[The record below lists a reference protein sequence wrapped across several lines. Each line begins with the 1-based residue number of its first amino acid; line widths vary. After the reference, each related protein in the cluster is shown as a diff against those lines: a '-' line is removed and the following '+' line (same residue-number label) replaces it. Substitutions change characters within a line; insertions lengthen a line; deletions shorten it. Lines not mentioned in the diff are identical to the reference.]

1 MSASTASHPGAA
13 QMVSGDNLDKFS
25 RGAIMDQL
33 RQNTSLNYG
42 AIADTVQNNI
52 LKQVINAPATQEIF
66 VSATI
71 NDVVDSL
78 NAKSLQQ
85 KVFVYQ
91 RLEKTEQDRLRRTF
105 HMFNLDF
112 TRATDCSGHPFWRA
126 HRLLSERKM
135 IRDSGIRPGAKPAN
149 GYDVIYK
156 DVGGNPTTH
165 LNREETHV
173 HTCAPLLSNSDDKR
187 MSAYKERLR
196 RESGKKLK
204 NRAFTL
210 HREQNSRV
218 ICSRKSQ
225 NCRIKAEVLIFLH
238 STYDMS
244 LSDIANSMH
253 RADARTARGCFH
265 FNPRVL
271 YEKEGE
277 LMLGMYFKKFV
288 VNGRVRI
295 RFWYKDDNQE
305 GYEHDFLN
313 YVSLVRTFRIVSD
326 STTQPRHYNV
336 QFETTDDDVAF
347 FTIRQSISGDIPK
360 SCPFRVF
367 TNNALSDKIIV
378 YSWHWDTLNP
388 GDIST
393 TSLSRM
399 RPVRLIVPRK
409 LFNKM
414 CSFADTLPDSK
425 FTVKNILIAGT
436 SFNTREVISGQ
447 TIGVV
452 DPIDPS
458 QLKMLAVA
466 VFVLTFI
473 SNYECTK
480 AMSIMIDDEKRAR
493 DESDT
498 GFFSRLTRVRSRLP
512 WNFGP
517 DKFKNEMREFTAQ
530 VTSFEQR
537 ITTDE
542 DPQSSNLK
550 KTVVAVRSW
559 ANVERR
565 FDILIQKMCN
575 FLTVEEELE
584 CLIMSSVKCD
594 RGFTSDHP
602 LTEYLDPAAVR
613 DAVIDCL
620 ESTKVP
626 ETLYDSTSFV
636 SVNCQSDLELVPNTS
651 NGDCVFQSMIDS
663 GVAKGMN
670 PKQLRLHLLNSSFF
684 ANIRNSVSQRKLLE
698 CLDGSRDGY
707 GDLDTFILFS
717 LEFQQGVCIH
727 VNGLHNT
734 FGSAPFKHFDITNDH
749 CSFLKPLHNFDQIP
763 SYKIDPDCPNT
774 SYDTSVRDSNFD
786 RFFRLRSAYSR
797 SQYNKRL
804 AAAKRNYCPL
814 SELGDGNY
822 VCRSGM
828 KTAEMFERFFTED
841 YFSAVSIGGPG
852 GEVQYLTE
860 KGIRTFGITKTDLID
875 FSPLVRSHLFT
886 QLTGDTYDG
895 DITKIENIISFRND
909 VRSLFPSGVDFFGG
923 DVATAQDD
931 GNVDLEQMANLIKW
945 EVLCMSV
952 TLRNGGDAYFKVF
965 DLLSHNMPSVIR
977 FLHDNFVDLEIVKLE
992 TSRSAS
998 TELHVICRGFKLQDT
1013 LPSKA
1018 KNLVDCPVMPVH
1030 KTFYYNM
1037 ARAQKYFDSFAIA
1050 GLREYR
1056 RAFDTAFERNEH
1068 VNRFSEEKIE
1078 GYRNVLCLP
1087 TRISA
1092 GGVLDTIRRS
1102 FKKIY
1107 SGINNEHRNFDAEL
1121 QNFNYVEPDCESV
1134 DSFVTAYDSD
1144 DSLSAPSTLGDD
1156 EDDTGSEIGRRVID
1170 LTEEPSAGP
1179 LQYLDRM
1186 IRNVANN
1193 LRQNDTLTDVTAV
1206 QDSFWCFRPE
1216 VGRTPS
1222 PPAVDPF
1229 MVSSENDGTFTEI
1242 GETKDLGISEP
1253 EPLNNLPTVPFSLK
1267 SGVSSEST
1275 PTTPGLASVPVP
1287 TTVKPTCH
1295 DAMRECLALTE
1306 YTLECQRSNHNRI
1319 LKRLKNLPLASTF
1332 TREEN
1337 GLYSYYQYCGDGRTN
1352 FRFGA
1357 PVGERTFNKFFFD
1370 GEFHSV
1376 KTMKTVLEPGDHYL
1390 VSEYCE
1396 IALEQELIATY
1407 RSIDIDSFS
1416 LPKGTKI
1423 VQAGPGCGKTTF
1435 VVNNT
1440 VPPHMPDASNV
1451 LLATVEGKHDFISRL
1466 EKKYQRTY
1474 SSQELVHIRT
1484 LASFLVNRGKNVK
1497 SKELIIDEALMS
1509 HPGQIFF
1516 AIALSGAED
1525 VKLLGDMLQIP
1536 YVNRTPAY
1544 HAKYDKLSSFVPV
1557 GETLYISYRCPS
1569 DVVARLDSHYL
1580 ACNKPNKV
1588 NFGLRAV
1595 NYSANTCKVVRLT
1608 NDNFPKDP
1616 NVQHLVFTQAEKL
1629 KLQSMKLKVSTVHEF
1644 QGKEAKDIRV
1654 VRLNPYPQDELYH
1667 RFNYA
1672 LVALTRHT
1680 VSLIYYTRVTSDA
1693 LSKLIKVDGITC
1705 HTAMSEDENR
1715 RCLHVKAGAAE
1726 TEVFRVAIDSPVG
1739 MLCTVPVLPTHISRI
1754 CDTKL
1759 FFVPRFGRKDDCK
1772 TKPLVM
1778 SKDVSMSV
1786 INNNEVFYVVS
1797 SESRSQKHNLKTIT
1811 KNLKTLSGILADLGI
1826 KKIYVS
1832 GDVERDIERSAIGY
1846 ALYKQLR
1853 VKSVLCS
1860 ALGVYDVPSEVFDL
1874 LTKNGISDL
1883 PNSTFD
1889 SYGFVEPEIVHSFE
1903 IQHEFCVETAQS
1915 FVNSFFGECAYVD
1928 QSHDAWDVRN
1938 SDLDIQ
1944 VGDVSFSPVGCVQMN
1959 KMYDCMRPVIKT
1971 PMPFMRDYNMRELV
1985 LALEKR
1991 NRNVPFMNGVVDFEE
2006 SSSQML
2012 DSLVAECF
2020 DPALLD
2026 FHRSQPITIS
2036 LNSVGEWL
2044 SGQPTPVREMIVPDF
2059 ALHCTA
2065 VNSYTFSIKR
2075 KPKPNLTI
2083 DATSSYLALQTIV
2096 YHEKPINAMFC
2107 SVFREIKKR
2116 VTMSLLPHV
2125 KIFCDMSAEDFE
2137 DVLNR
2142 DVPSTKLSPL
2152 LEKLE
2157 IDISKYDKSQ
2167 RELALE
2173 YECKLMRYFG
2183 VSEDIIEL
2191 WFNAH
2196 VLTEI
2201 YDRTTKLKAL
2211 IPYQRK
2217 SGDASTFIGNTL
2229 FLMGVICD
2237 LIPVSTLELAIF
2249 SGDDSLLY
2257 GHGLNQYK
2265 NSQHF
2270 GLKFNL
2276 EIKFFEFEYSYFCSK
2291 FLLIVNDKWT
2301 FTPCPV
2307 KFMTKLGRHD
2317 MVNPAHV
2324 EEYRISFVDTV
2335 RNFSDYHI
2343 CLSVAEAL
2351 KERYGIFTDHTN
2363 FLASLR
2369 HLTSKENFS
2378 KLFYSEVGDRIDESA
2393 VFNREF

>member
-1 MSASTASHPGAA
+1 MSASTASQPSAA
-13 QMVSGDNLDKFS
+13 PMVPGDNLDKFS

-33 RQNTSLNYG
+33 RQNTSLNHG
-42 AIADTVQNNI
+42 ALADTVKNSI
-52 LKQVINAPATQEIF
+52 LKQVINAPETQEIF

-78 NAKSLQQ
+78 TAKSLQQ
-85 KVFVYQ
+85 KVYVYQ

-135 IRDSGIRPGAKPAN
+135 IRDSGIRPGSKPAS
-149 GYDVIYK
+149 GYDVVYK

-165 LNREETHV
+165 LNREELHV
-173 HTCAPLLSNSDDKR
+173 HTCAPLLNNSDDKR

-196 RESGKKLK
+196 REPGKKPK
-204 NRAFTL
+204 SRAFAL
-210 HREQNSRV
+210 HQEQNSRV

-225 NCRIKAEVLIFLH
+225 NCKIKAEVLIFLH

-313 YVSLVRTFRIVSD
+313 YVSLVRTFRIASN
-326 STTQPRHYNV
+326 STKHPRYYNV

-367 TNNALSDKIIV
+367 TNNALSDKVIV

-388 GDIST
+388 GNIST
-393 TSLSRM
+393 SSLSRM

-409 LFNKM
+409 LYNKM

-447 TIGVV
+447 TIGAV

-458 QLKMLAVA
+458 ELKMLAVA

-480 AMSIMIDDEKRAR
+480 AMSTMIDDEKRAR

-498 GFFSRLTRVRSRLP
+498 SFLSRLTRIRSRLP
-512 WNFGP
+512 WNFRP
-517 DKFKNEMREFTAQ
+517 DKFKNEMQEFTAQ

-537 ITTDE
+537 ITTEE

-550 KTVVAVRSW
+550 KTVMAVRSW
-559 ANVERR
+559 ATVERR

-584 CLIMSSVKCD
+584 CLTISSVKCD

-602 LTEYLDPAAVR
+602 ITEYLDPAAVR

-620 ESTKVP
+620 ENAKVP
-626 ETLYDSTSFV
+626 ETLYDPTSFV
-636 SVNCQSDLELVPNTS
+636 DVNCQSDLELVSNTS

-663 GVAKGMN
+663 GVAKGMT
-670 PKQLRLHLLNSSFF
+670 PKQLRLHLLNSTFF
-684 ANIRNSVSQRKLLE
+684 TNIRDAVSQRKLLE
-698 CLDGSRDGY
+698 CVDGSRNGY

-727 VNGLHNT
+727 VNGLHRT
-734 FGSAPFKHFDITNDH
+734 FGSAPFKHFIISNDH
-749 CSFLKPLHNFDQIP
+749 CSYLKPSHNFDQIP
-763 SYKIDPDCPNT
+763 SYKIDPNSPDIA
-774 SYDTSVRDSNFD
+774 YDTSVRDSLFD
-786 RFFRLRSAYSR
+786 QFFRLRSTYSR

-828 KTAEMFERFFTED
+828 KTAEMFERFFIED
-841 YFSAVSIGGPG
+841 YFSAVSVGGPG

-860 KGIRTFGITKTDLID
+860 KGVRTFGITKTDLID
-875 FSPLVRSHLFT
+875 FSPTVRSHLFT
-886 QLTGDTYDG
+886 QLMGDTYDG
-895 DITKIENIISFRND
+895 DVTKFENIISFRD
-909 VRSLFPSGVDFFGG
+909 EVRTLFPSGVDFFGG
-923 DVATAQDD
+923 DVATARND
-931 GNVDLEQMANLIKW
+931 GTIDLDVMANLIKW

-952 TLRNGGDAYFKVF
+952 TLRKGGDAYFKVF
-965 DLLSHNMPSVIR
+965 DLLSHNMPNVIR
-977 FLHDNFVDLEIVKLE
+977 FLYDNFVDVEIVKLE

-1013 LPSKA
+1013 LPLEA
-1018 KNLVDCPVMPVH
+1018 KNLLECRFPVYR
-1030 KTFYYNM
+1030 TFRNNM
-1037 ARAQKYFDSFAIA
+1037 AHAQKYFDSFAIK

-1056 RAFDTAFERNEH
+1056 RAFDTAFQRNEH

-1087 TRISA
+1087 ARISA
-1092 GGVLDTIRRS
+1092 GGVVDTVRRT
-1102 FKKIY
+1102 FRRIY
-1107 SGINNEHRNFDAEL
+1107 SGVNSKQRNFDIEL

-1134 DSFVTAYDSD
+1134 DSFVTAEDSD
-1144 DSLSAPSTLGDD
+1144 EDLPAPSALDA
-1156 EDDTGSEIGRRVID
+1156 SV
-1170 LTEEPSAGP
+1170 EE
-1179 LQYLDRM
+1179 
-1186 IRNVANN
+1186 
-1193 LRQNDTLTDVTAV
+1193 AV
-1206 QDSFWCFRPE
+1206 ELE
-1216 VGRTPS
+1216 VGEVVSVSSYIKSVFKRNTPS
-1222 PPAVDPF
+1222 PVVVDPF
-1229 MVSSENDGTFTEI
+1229 TVSTESDGTFTEL
-1242 GETKDLGISEP
+1242 GQTKDLGISDP
-1253 EPLNNLPTVPFSLK
+1253 EPLSVLPATPFTLK
-1267 SGVSSEST
+1267 SGTVST
-1275 PTTPGLASVPVP
+1275 VAPVAVPIPAPASVPAA
-1287 TTVKPTCH
+1287 VKPTYQ

-1306 YTLECQRSNHNRI
+1306 YTLECQKSNHNRI
-1319 LKRLKNLPLASTF
+1319 LKRLKDLPLASTF

-1337 GLYSYYQYCGDGRTN
+1337 GLYSYYQYCGDGRVN
-1352 FRFGA
+1352 FRFGT
-1357 PVGERTFNKFFFD
+1357 PVGDRTFNKFFFD
-1370 GEFHSV
+1370 GGFHP
-1376 KTMKTVLEPGDHYL
+1376 MKSMRTILEPGDHYL

-1396 IALEQELIATY
+1396 IALEQELIAAY
-1407 RSIDIDSFS
+1407 RSIDIDSFA
-1416 LPKGTKI
+1416 LPKGTEI

-1440 VPPHMPDASNV
+1440 IPPHMPGASNV
-1451 LLATVEGKHDFISRL
+1451 LLATIEGKHDFIDRMQ
-1466 EKKYQRTY
+1466 KKYQRSY
-1474 SSQELVHIRT
+1474 SKQELVHIRT
-1484 LASFLVNRGKNVK
+1484 LASFLVNRNKNVR

-1516 AIALSGAED
+1516 AIALSGAEN

-1536 YVNRTPAY
+1536 YVNRTPAF
-1544 HAKYDKLSSFVPV
+1544 HAKFDKLSAFVPV

-1569 DVVARLDSHYL
+1569 DVVARLDTHYL
-1580 ACNKPNKV
+1580 ACNKPNGV
-1588 NFGLRAV
+1588 NVGLRAA
-1595 NYSANTCKVVRLT
+1595 NYAANTCKVVRLT

-1616 NVQHLVFTQAEKL
+1616 NVQHLVFTQAEKM

-1680 VSLIYYTRVTSDA
+1680 ASLVYYTRVTSDA
-1693 LSKLIKVDGITC
+1693 LSKLIKVDGVTC
-1705 HTAMSEDENR
+1705 HIAVSEDENR
-1715 RCLHVKAGAAE
+1715 RCLHVKAGVAE
-1726 TEVFRVAIDSPVG
+1726 TEVFRVAVDSPVG
-1739 MLCTVPVLPTHISRI
+1739 MLCTIPVLATHISRI
-1754 CDTKL
+1754 YDTKL
-1759 FFVPRFGRKDDCK
+1759 FFVPKFGKKDDCK

-1778 SKDVSMSV
+1778 NRDVSMSFV
-1786 INNNEVFYVVS
+1786 NNNEVFYVVS
-1797 SESRSQKHNLKTIT
+1797 SESHTQKHNLKTVT
-1811 KNLKTLSGILADLGI
+1811 KNLKILSGILADMGI
-1826 KKIYVS
+1826 RKIYVS
-1832 GDVERDIERSAIGY
+1832 GDVEKDIERSAIGY
-1846 ALYKQLR
+1846 ALHKQLR
-1853 VKSVLCS
+1853 ARSVLCS
-1860 ALGVYDVPSEVFDL
+1860 TFGTYDVPSEVFDL

-1889 SYGFVEPEIVHSFE
+1889 SYGFAEPEIVRLFE
-1903 IQHEFCVETAQS
+1903 IKHEFCVETAQS
-1915 FVNSFFGECAYVD
+1915 FINSFFGECAYVD

-1938 SDLDIQ
+1938 GDLDIQ
-1944 VGDVSFSPVGCVQMN
+1944 VGDVSFSPIGCVQLN

-1971 PMPFMRDYNMRELV
+1971 PMPFMRDYNMRELI

-1991 NRNVPFMNGVVDFEE
+1991 NRNVPFMNGVVDYEE
-2006 SSSQML
+2006 SSTQML
-2012 DSLVAECF
+2012 DSLINECF
-2020 DPALLD
+2020 DPVLLE
-2026 FHRSQPITIS
+2026 FHRSQPITVS

-2044 SGQPTPVREMIVPDF
+2044 SGQPTPVRDMIVPDF

-2083 DATSSYLALQTIV
+2083 DATNSYLALQTIV

-2107 SVFREIKKR
+2107 SIFREIKKR
-2116 VTMSLLPHV
+2116 VTLSLLPHV
-2125 KIFCDMSAEDFE
+2125 KIFCDMSAEEFE
-2137 DVLNR
+2137 DALNR
-2142 DVPSTKLSPL
+2142 DAPSTKLSPL

-2183 VSEDIIEL
+2183 VSEDMIEL

-2237 LIPVSTLELAIF
+2237 LIPVSTLDLAIF

-2257 GHGLNQYK
+2257 GHNLNQYK

-2276 EIKFFEFEYSYFCSK
+2276 EIKFFEFEHSYFCSK
-2291 FLLIVNDKWT
+2291 FLLIVNDRWT

-2317 MVNPAHV
+2317 MVNPGHV
-2324 EEYRISFVDTV
+2324 EEYRISFIDTV
-2335 RNFSDYHI
+2335 RNYSDYHV

-2369 HLTSKENFS
+2369 HLTTKENFS
-2378 KLFYSEVGDRIDESA
+2378 KLFYSEVGDRIDESV